1 MQESFPAA
9 MLTPDSMESSG
20 IKNRAPAS
28 PNDHVLEDKIEYSNK
43 TPFMAWIV
51 LVSIMLV
58 NAACNI
64 MWTTCSSAPTP
75 SAEWMQIDFDQLN
88 WLSNACAI
96 VNTLLSLPAG
106 WAYEQFGIKACVSDA
121 FILLALCHLNK
132 FWYRFPFQGSSTWL
146 GHGFDMQPLQLHQR
160 KDIPSLWLAKSLV
173 ALVVLLH
180 TSKLSLDGSKVIY
193 C

>member
-1 MQESFPAA
+1 
-9 MLTPDSMESSG
+9 
-20 IKNRAPAS
+20 
-28 PNDHVLEDKIEYSNK
+28 
-43 TPFMAWIV
+43 MAWIV

-106 WAYEQFGIKACVSDA
+106 WAYEQFGIKACVSKPM
-121 FILLALCHLNK
+121 LL
-132 FWYRFPFQGSSTWL
+132 
-146 GHGFDMQPLQLHQR
+146 
-160 KDIPSLWLAKSLV
+160 
-173 ALVVLLH
+173 VLSR
-180 TSKLSLDGSKVIY
+180 TKII
-193 C
+193 